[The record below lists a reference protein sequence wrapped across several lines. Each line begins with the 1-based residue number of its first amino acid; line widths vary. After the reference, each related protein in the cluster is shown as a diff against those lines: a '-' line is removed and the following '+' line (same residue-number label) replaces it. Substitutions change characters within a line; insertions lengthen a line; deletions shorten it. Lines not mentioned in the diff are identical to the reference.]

1 MGLIFY
7 CVIDKLTEVLLMK
20 TIAEINEIRDRMQ
33 SEIITRTYGS
43 EDDVHVYVG
52 MGEEG
57 VNAGARDVFNAL
69 VDELISERIQGVK
82 VIRTILEGD
91 APVVKVSVNGKED
104 VIYTGVTV
112 AKAKE
117 IMHECAHK

>member
-1 MGLIFY
+1 
-7 CVIDKLTEVLLMK
+7 MK

-69 VDELISERIQGVK
+69 VDELIGERIQGVK
-82 VIRTILEGD
+82 VIRTVLEGD
-91 APVVKVSVNGKED
+91 APVVKVSVKGKED

-112 AKAKE
+112 EKAKE